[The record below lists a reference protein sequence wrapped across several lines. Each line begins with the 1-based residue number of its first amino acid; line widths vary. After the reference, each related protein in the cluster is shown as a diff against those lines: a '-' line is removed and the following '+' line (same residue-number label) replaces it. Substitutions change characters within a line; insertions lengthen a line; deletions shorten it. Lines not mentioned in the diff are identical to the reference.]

1 MSLEVAQRCIDI
13 LRKSPSIK
21 SVDLTGT
28 IEYYSLLYLI
38 EEREIIRVI
47 IPLISTKLTP
57 SSLRSSG
64 VNLVEIII
72 LFGSS
77 FDPAGDNS
85 VIPQPVGR

>member
-47 IPLISTKLTP
+47 IPLIVN
-57 SSLRSSG
+57 SG
-64 VNLVEIII
+64 
-72 LFGSS
+72 
-77 FDPAGDNS
+77 
-85 VIPQPVGR
+85 